1 MKTLHTV
8 NKSGQPMALC
18 LRAVAAGDSVLLIED
33 GVYELFSSGKKIE
46 ALPNNCSLY
55 VLDVDARARGVSLP
69 EHIKAIGYD
78 DFVALSVDHDNVLSW
93 F

>member
-8 NKSGQPMALC
+8 NKPGQPMALC
-18 LRAVAAGDSVLLIED
+18 IRAVADGDSVLLIED
-33 GVYELFSSGKKIE
+33 GVYELLSSGKTIDT
-46 ALPNNCSLY
+46 LPDNCSLL
-55 VLDVDARARGVSLP
+55 VLDVDARARGVSVP

-78 DFVALSVDHDNVLSW
+78 DFVTLSVDHDKVLSW